1 MPAKKEQE
9 TWVDR
14 ENKIEMKKL
23 REVIESLAG
32 NNIQVDAICI

>member
-23 REVIESLAG
+23 REAMERLSG
-32 NNIQVDAICI
+32 DRIQDDFIDV

>member
-14 ENKIEMKKL
+14 ENKIEIKKL
-23 REVIESLAG
+23 REVIERLAG
-32 NNIQVDAICI
+32 NNMQVHAICI

>member
-14 ENKIEMKKL
+14 ENKIEIKKL
-23 REVIESLAG
+23 REVIERLAG
-32 NNIQVDAICI
+32 NNIQDDAIYI

>member
-23 REVIESLAG
+23 REVMERLAG
-32 NNIQVDAICI
+32 DNIQDDPIYI